1 MVWAIKSDKKV
12 VKILF
17 YDFEVFKHDW
27 LVVVLDMARKEEHV
41 IINKPESLKA
51 LYEKNK
57 NNIWVGFNSRHY
69 DQYIFKGILA
79 GFNPK
84 EINDFIIVQD
94 QPGWKFSNLLSKF
107 PLNNYDV
114 MLGTDRGLKT
124 FEGFMGNN
132 IKESSVPF
140 NIDRKLTAAELA
152 ETVKYCRHDVEQT
165 VEIFIRRKEEFDTMM
180 YFINHFNLPLSC
192 ISKTK
197 SQLAAIIL
205 GGNGKGGSFNDE
217 FNFPILE
224 CLDIKKYRHI
234 PAWYRDPKNHD
245 YEKAQLVKVAGV
257 WHVFAWG
264 GIHGAKGTAV
274 KTDRQGN
281 LVIDKRRSKPV
292 NEKGIFLMIDVT
304 AYYPSQQQ
312 KFKFGYRVM
321 DNPENFEFIHE
332 SNIKYKKLGDKKARL
347 PFKIMDNAISGQ
359 MKQRSSMLYD
369 PMGNNSICVNGQL
382 MLLDLIEHLE
392 QRVPDFDLIQSNTD
406 GILIKLQNYDY
417 FDIVDDVVY
426 EWEQRTGM
434 EMEIDTFIGEVYQ
447 KDVNNYLIVD
457 RETEAVKTKGA
468 YVKKLGEL
476 DYDLPI
482 VNKALIDYMIKG
494 ASVEQTVLSCEDLK
508 EFQQVKKISGK
519 YEYIK
524 HGDKPIKEKC
534 VRCFASK
541 DASAGGLT
549 KLHSITGT
557 LAKLEETPDHAFL
570 INESVNNMKCP
581 PTLDKQWYIDKAKE
595 RLHSFGVV

>member
-1 MVWAIKSDKKV
+1 M
-12 VKILF
+12 LF
-17 YDFEVFKHDW
+17 YDFEVFACDW
-27 LVVVLDMARKEEHV
+27 LVVILDMDQHEEHV
-41 IINKPESLKA
+41 IVNDARRLEK
-51 LYEKNK
+51 LYNVHKDS
-57 NNIWVGFNSRHY
+57 IWVGFNSRHY
-69 DQYIFKGILA
+69 DQYIFKAILA

-84 EINDFIIVQD
+84 EINDFIIAQD
-94 QPGWKFSNLLSKF
+94 KPGWRFSRLLEKY

-124 FEGFMGNN
+124 FEGFMGND
-132 IKESSVPF
+132 IQESSVPF
-140 NIDRKLTAAELA
+140 NIDRKLTTEELA
-152 ETVKYCRHDVEQT
+152 DTIKYCRHDVEQT
-165 VEIFIRRKEEFDTMM
+165 VEIFLRRKEEFDTMM

-205 GGNGKGGSFNDE
+205 GGNGEGASFRDE
-217 FNFPILE
+217 FDFPILE
-224 CLDIKKYRHI
+224 CLDIKKYKQI
-234 PAWYRDPKNHD
+234 PAWYRRPENHD
-245 YEKAQLVKVAGV
+245 YEKAQLVEVAGV
-257 WHVFAWG
+257 WHVFGWG

-274 KTDRQGN
+274 RIDKNGQRI
-281 LVIDKRRSKPV
+281 IDKRRSQPV

-312 KFKFGYRVM
+312 RFKFGYRVM

-332 SNIKYKKLGDKKARL
+332 SNIKFKKLGDKKARL

-359 MKQRSSMLYD
+359 MKQASSKLFD

-406 GILIKLQNYDY
+406 GILIKIRDY
-417 FDIVDDVVY
+417 SHFDIVDDVVW

-434 EMEIDTFIGEVYQ
+434 EMEIETFIGEVFQ
-447 KDVNNYLIVD
+447 KDVNNYLLVD
-457 RETEAVKTKGA
+457 RETGAVKTKGG

-482 VNKALIDYMIKG
+482 VNRAVIDYMLHG
-494 ASVEQTVLSCEDLK
+494 TPVDQTVLHCEDLK
-508 EFQQVKKISGK
+508 EFQQVKKISSK
-519 YEYIK
+519 YK
-524 HGDKPIKEKC
+524 HIRHGEKPIKEKC
-534 VRCFASK
+534 VRCFASRDK
-541 DASAGGLT
+541 SDGGLD
-549 KLHSITGT
+549 KVHAITGSK
-557 LAKLEETPDHAFL
+557 AKLEGTPSHAFL

-581 PTLDKQWYIDKAKE
+581 AKLDKNWYITIAKE
-595 RLHSFGVV
+595 RLNSFGVIYGLYQK

>member
-1 MVWAIKSDKKV
+1 M
-12 VKILF
+12 LF
-17 YDFEVFKHDW
+17 YDFEVFEQDW
-27 LVVVLDMARKEEHV
+27 LVVILDMGSKKEHV
-41 IINKPESLKA
+41 IVNNPDRLRQ
-51 LYEKNK
+51 LYEDHK

-84 EINDFIIVQD
+84 EINDFIIEQD
-94 QPGWKFSNLLSKF
+94 QPGWRFSNTLRNYS
-107 PLNNYDV
+107 LNNYDV

-140 NIDRKLTAAELA
+140 GIKRKLTEAEIE
-152 ETVKYCRHDVEQT
+152 ETIKYCRHDVEQT
-165 VEIFIRRKEEFDTMM
+165 VEVFLRRKEEFDTMM
-180 YFINHFNLPLSC
+180 YFIRHFNLPLSY

-197 SQLAAIIL
+197 SQLAAAIL
-205 GGNGKGGSFNDE
+205 GGNGKGKSFHDE
-217 FNFPILE
+217 FAFPILS
-224 CLDIKKYRHI
+224 CLDIQKYHHI
-234 PAWYRDPKNHD
+234 VEWYQHPVNQD
-245 YEKAQLVKVAGV
+245 YAESQLVQVAGV

-274 KTDRQGN
+274 RTDKNGK
-281 LVIDKRRSKPV
+281 LVIDDIKSKPV

-321 DNPENFEFIHE
+321 DNPENFEFIHS
-332 SNIKYKKLGDKKARL
+332 SNIKFKKLGDKKARL

-359 MKQRSSMLYD
+359 MKQSSSMLYD

-392 QRVPDFDLIQSNTD
+392 KGLPKLNLIQSNTD
-406 GILIKLQNYDY
+406 GILIKLNNYDE
-417 FDIVDDVVY
+417 FDLVDDIVY

-434 EMEIDTFIGEVYQ
+434 EMEIDTFIGEIFQ
-447 KDVNNYLIVD
+447 KDVNNYLLVD
-457 RETEAVKTKGA
+457 RETGAVKTKGG

-482 VNKALIDYMIKG
+482 VNKAITEYMVRGI
-494 ASVEQTVLSCEDLK
+494 APERTVMAYDDLK
-508 EFQQVKKISGK
+508 EFQQVKKISSK
-519 YEYIK
+519 YSYIA
-524 HGDKPIKEKC
+524 HGNNILKERC
-534 VRCFASK
+534 VRCFAST
-541 DASAGGLT
+541 DPNDGGLQKKHAT
-549 KLHSITGT
+549 TGT
-557 LAKLEETPDHAFL
+557 LAKLEGTPSKAFL
-570 INESVNNMKCP
+570 WNGDINGVKCP
-581 PTLDKQWYIDKAKE
+581 AKLDKQWYINEAKE
-595 RLHSFGVV
+595 RLKSFGVV

>member
-1 MVWAIKSDKKV
+1 M
-12 VKILF
+12 LF
-17 YDFEVFKHDW
+17 YDFEVFAHDW
-27 LVVVLDMARKEEHV
+27 LVVVLDMTQQTEHV
-41 IINKPESLKA
+41 IVNDPERLER
-51 LYEKNK
+51 LYNLHK
-57 NNIWVGFNSRHY
+57 NNIWIGFNSRHY

-84 EINDFIIVQD
+84 EINDFIIVRD
-94 QPGWKFSNLLSKF
+94 QPGWKFSSLLNKF

-114 MLGTDRGLKT
+114 MLSTDRGLKT
-124 FEGFMGNN
+124 FEGFMGND
-132 IKESSVPF
+132 IQESSVPF
-140 NIDRKLTAAELA
+140 NINRKLTPEEIAD
-152 ETVKYCRHDVEQT
+152 TIKYCRHDVEQT
-165 VEIFIRRKEEFDTMM
+165 VEVFLRRKEEFDTMM
-180 YFINHFNLPLSC
+180 YFINHFKLPLSC

-205 GGNGKGGSFNDE
+205 GGNGEGASFRDE

-234 PAWYRDPKNHD
+234 PAWYRQPENHD

-274 KTDRQGN
+274 RTDKNGQ
-281 LVIDKRRSKPV
+281 LVIDKRRSRPV

-312 KFKFGYRVM
+312 RFKFGYRVM

-332 SNIKYKKLGDKKARL
+332 SNIKFKKLGDKKARL

-359 MKQRSSMLYD
+359 MKQASSKLYD

-392 QRVPDFDLIQSNTD
+392 RRVPDFDLIQSNTD
-406 GILIKLQNYDY
+406 GILIKLKDY
-417 FDIVDDVVY
+417 AHFDIVDDVVW

-434 EMEIDTFIGEVYQ
+434 EMEIDTFIGEVFQ
-447 KDVNNYLIVD
+447 KDVNNYLLVD
-457 RETEAVKTKGA
+457 RETGAVKTKGG

-482 VNKALIDYMIKG
+482 VNQAVIAYMLHGTPVDK
-494 ASVEQTVLSCEDLK
+494 TVLDCDDLK

-519 YEYIK
+519 YECIS
-524 HGDKPIKEKC
+524 HGENAIKEKC
-534 VRCFASK
+534 IRCFASR
-541 DASAGGLT
+541 DRSDGGLE
-549 KLHSITGT
+549 KLHATTGRK
-557 LAKLEETPDHAFL
+557 AKLEGTPDHAFL
-570 INESVNNMKCP
+570 VNGSVNGLKCP
-581 PTLDKQWYIDKAKE
+581 PKLDKYWYINVAKE
-595 RLHSFGVV
+595 RLRSFGVI

>member
-1 MVWAIKSDKKV
+1 M
-12 VKILF
+12 LF
-17 YDFEVFKHDW
+17 YDFEVFAQDW
-27 LVVVLDMARKEEHV
+27 LVVVLDMDEKAEHV
-41 IINKPESLKA
+41 IVNDVARLRQ
-51 LYEKNK
+51 LYERNK
-57 NNIWVGFNSRHY
+57 NNIWIGFNSRHY

-94 QPGWKFSNLLSKF
+94 KPGWMFSNLFRNF

-124 FEGFMGNN
+124 FEGFMGNS
-132 IKESSVPF
+132 IRESSVSF
-140 NIDRKLTAAELA
+140 RINRKLTPAEIA
-152 ETVKYCRHDVEQT
+152 ETIKYCRHDVEQT
-165 VEIFIRRKEEFDTMM
+165 VEVFLRRKEEFDTMM
-180 YFINHFNLPLSC
+180 YFINHFKLPLSC

-205 GGNGKGGSFNDE
+205 GGNGEGGSFGDE
-217 FNFPILE
+217 FRFPILD
-224 CLDIKKYRHI
+224 CLDIRKYRHI
-234 PAWYRDPKNHD
+234 PEWYRKPENHD
-245 YEKAQLVKVAGV
+245 YEKSQLVKVAGV

-274 KTDRQGN
+274 KTDRNGQ
-281 LVIDKRRSKPV
+281 LVIDKKRSVPV

-312 KFKFGYRVM
+312 RFKFGYRVM

-332 SNIKYKKLGDKKARL
+332 SNIKFKKLGDKKARL

-359 MKQRSSMLYD
+359 MKQRSSKLFD

-406 GILIKLQNYDY
+406 GILVRLHDYDH

-434 EMEIDTFIGEVYQ
+434 EMEIETFMGEVFQ
-447 KDVNNYLIVD
+447 KDVNNYLLVD
-457 RETEAVKTKGA
+457 RETGAVKTKGG

-482 VNKALIDYMIKG
+482 VNKAIIAYMLG
-494 ASVEQTVLSCEDLK
+494 GTPVEKTIMACDDLK
-508 EFQQVKKISGK
+508 EFQQVKKISSK
-519 YEYIK
+519 YEHIL
-524 HGDKPIKEKC
+524 HGSVPIKEKC
-534 VRCFASK
+534 VRCFASR
-541 DASAGGLT
+541 DMSDGGLEKT
-549 KLHSITGT
+549 HATTGAT
-557 LAKLEETPDHAFL
+557 AKLEGTPEHVFMMND
-570 INESVNNMKCP
+570 SVNGVKCP
-581 PTLDKQWYIDKAKE
+581 GKLDKQWYVDVAKE
-595 RLHSFGVV
+595 RLRSFGVV